1 MNSPSQHSKPTSVE
15 IYVATL
21 SVCAQVTQYSNLEL
35 TVVELHIALT
45 GDCVSVVAV
54 MCFATMFVAAWQRRD
69 AAPVSVKG
77 LQERRS
83 GRREML
89 YDMEVSTYQCWDTG
103 QR

>member
-1 MNSPSQHSKPTSVE
+1 M
-15 IYVATL
+15 
-21 SVCAQVTQYSNLEL
+21 
-35 TVVELHIALT
+35 HIVLT

-54 MCFATMFVAAWQRRD
+54 MCFATMFVAAEQRGD

-89 YDMEVSTYQCWDTG
+89 YDIGVLTYQCWDTG